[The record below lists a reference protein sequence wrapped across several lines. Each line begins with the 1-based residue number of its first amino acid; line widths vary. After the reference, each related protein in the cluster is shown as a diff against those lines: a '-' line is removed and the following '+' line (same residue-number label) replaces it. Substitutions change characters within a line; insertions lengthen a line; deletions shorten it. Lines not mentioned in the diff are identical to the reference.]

1 MKLNIFESKMLKDA
15 LVEYWHNSIK
25 HSKNER
31 VKEQYKNLMEDVK
44 QITQSNERHS
54 ITLNN

>member
-25 HSKNER
+25 HSENER